1 MLARAHAKQH
11 AGHNQERGHTGAPT
25 LTRPA
30 GTSTHTHTILLDTGR
45 EHEHELRA
53 PADMLRTQSDP
64 RATLMTQ

>member
-53 PADMLRTQSDP
+53 QRTCYGLNQ
-64 RATLMTQ
+64 TLEQP